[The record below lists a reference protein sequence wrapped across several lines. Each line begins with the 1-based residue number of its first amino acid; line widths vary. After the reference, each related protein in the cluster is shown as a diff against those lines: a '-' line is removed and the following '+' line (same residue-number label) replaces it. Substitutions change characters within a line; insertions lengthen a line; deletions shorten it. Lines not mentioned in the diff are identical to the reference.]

1 MTTWEAEA
9 RWTHGDRTTS
19 PLLQVETG
27 RSMLP
32 DCRQKRKLNVT
43 SCSWKTKLGILQ
55 TEKNY
60 LLAFL
65 TIVHGAKGDRA
76 TSPSSASGNGSIAA
90 SKSSPEAQ
98 IARYFSQLE
107 DEVEHC
113 THGKKLPARA
123 FYLCSWCRGR
133 RGNVALFY
141 SWKRSD

>member
-1 MTTWEAEA
+1 MATGQ
-9 RWTHGDRTTS
+9 RR

-32 DCRQKRKLNVT
+32 DRRQKRKLNVT
-43 SCSWKTKLGILQ
+43 SCSWKTKLGILH

-65 TIVHGAKGDRA
+65 TFVHGAEGDRA
-76 TSPSSASGNGSIAA
+76 TSPSSASRNGSIDA
-90 SKSSPEAQ
+90 SRSLLEVQ
-98 IARYFSQLE
+98 IERYFLQLE
-107 DEVEHC
+107 DA
-113 THGKKLPARA
+113 KLGILDTEKN
-123 FYLCSWCRGR
+123 YLLVLSSLCSWRRGR